1 MIENSI
7 GNQSPRQALTPAV
20 ICAGCVLAINA
31 AMVCTQADARF
42 GWGAMRVAVLIS
54 PLLNFMLAI
63 VCVASTPVI
72 RRLVGQGASLV
83 VYVAT
88 AIALPL
94 FFFAFQVALFAGFW
108 VRSDPRIPRKPT
120 GAEPLSVF
128 ERLERLQ
135 YFDLVALEDLR
146 GRLIALHTLPT
157 VALLAGIAGC
167 LLTAALLIRRDR
179 SGRSTRTAH
188 NRVSSADT
196 TPSGNR
202 PDSS

>member
-7 GNQSPRQALTPAV
+7 GNQSPRQAVTPAV

-31 AMVCTQADARF
+31 ALLCTQADARF

-88 AIALPL
+88 AIALPIL
-94 FFFAFQVALFAGFW
+94 FVAFQVALFAGFW
-108 VRSDPRIPRKPT
+108 VRGNRGAGSMPNGVDPVPV
-120 GAEPLSVF
+120 S
-128 ERLERLQ
+128 ERLERLE
-135 YFDLVALEDLR
+135 YFGRVALEDLPR
-146 GRLIALHTLPT
+146 RLIALHTLPT
-157 VALLAGIAGC
+157 VALLAGTAGC
-167 LLTAALLIRRDR
+167 LLIAALLIRRYR
-179 SGRSTRTAH
+179 SGRSTSIA
-188 NRVSSADT
+188 
-196 TPSGNR
+196 
-202 PDSS
+202 